1 MNTIYIFKHKDVP
14 YNLPQN
20 ELYHTLE
27 VGTACREQHPEAEF
41 RDDSIENNISIW
53 NPVFAETSGQWWIWK
68 NLGRVGVLSEDSQ
81 VEWIGQTQYR
91 RILNFAPDT
100 DFGSLGDVV
109 ACKPLDF
116 GGFTLEEQ
124 YSACHSQCQF
134 RDMETIIK
142 TQFPEYAESW
152 DKYIKNGH
160 KIYYSNGFIMRK
172 EDYCRYSEWLF
183 TLLWDFLNK
192 WNCDTPEAVKE
203 RVRKDIAAGICNPGD
218 GGRPYFYQAQVCG
231 FLSER
236 LLTLYLRHNFEGRI
250 FEHPYTLME
259 NSGI

>member
-1 MNTIYIFKHKDVP
+1 MSTIFIFKHKDVP

-41 RDDSIENNISIW
+41 HDDSISDNISLW
-53 NPVFAETSGQWWIWK
+53 NPVLAELCGQYWIWK
-68 NLGRVGVLSEDSQ
+68 SLGRVGILSEDSQ

-100 DFGSLGDVV
+100 DFDSLGDVV

-124 YSACHSQCQF
+124 YSNCHSQRHL
-134 RDMETIIK
+134 RDMEAVLK
-142 TQFPEYAESW
+142 TRYPEYAESW

-160 KIYYSNGFIMRK
+160 KIYYSNGFIMRT
-172 EDYCRYSEWLF
+172 EDYDKYCEWLF
-183 TLLWDFLNK
+183 TLLRQLL
-192 WNCDTPEAVKE
+192 DTWHCNSAEDVQEK
-203 RVRKDIAAGICNPGD
+203 VRRDIDAGICNPGD
-218 GGRPYFYQAQVCG
+218 GGRPYFYQGQVPV

-236 LLTLYLRHNFEGRI
+236 LLTLYLRHNYEGRI
-250 FEHPYTLME
+250 FERPYTLME
-259 NSGI
+259 KSGI